1 MKKLSWQQWT
11 AIAIIAL
18 VIITGIIFH
27 LVQPNVS
34 FAFTELIG
42 SGCFIAGGISGYML
56 KKNNVIKTNV

>member
-1 MKKLSWQQWT
+1 MKKLSWQQCT

-27 LVQPNVS
+27 LTQPNVS
-34 FAFTELIG
+34 YAFTELI
-42 SGCFIAGGISGYML
+42 SAGCFIAGGISGYML